1 MCFLLLTSGEDL
13 SINACWSSTRRTWL
27 FYYYCLGIPAKIISF
42 AVKARSATISLAGG
56 IFFWHTSEYRSDMF
70 TTLQT
75 AVKTR
80 NNRFSREYH
89 IFNKCINRICRN
101 RRLWRNFARTL
112 LEHQGTEL
120 RQGFLYYSP
129 FHGYGGHFEFYCFKY
144 LLWDAEGAN
153 SEYLSCDRR
162 EHNGVGKLFDT
173 TTLRVYKKD
182 NQEEFVTGFIRPND
196 SRSFSVFQFLSS

>member
-1 MCFLLLTSGEDL
+1 
-13 SINACWSSTRRTWL
+13 
-27 FYYYCLGIPAKIISF
+27 
-42 AVKARSATISLAGG
+42 
-56 IFFWHTSEYRSDMF
+56 
-70 TTLQT
+70 
-75 AVKTR
+75 
-80 NNRFSREYH
+80 
-89 IFNKCINRICRN
+89 
-101 RRLWRNFARTL
+101 